1 MDNNDNNGFH
11 INKGLLIVCISLLAI
26 IIVLTVVLTTV
37 LK

>member
-11 INKGLLIVCISLLAI
+11 INKGLLIFCISLLAVI
-26 IIVLTVVLTTV
+26 IILTIVLTNV